1 MEKIVE
7 RKKLMNILVINS
19 HWNNRGDE
27 SAIRAMADQFLK
39 RYPESSIIIHSDF
52 KLLQFPDNDD
62 RFINKVVPFGSRKNV
77 LDMYLTYLTK
87 GKVALVRESKDF
99 YNLIKWAD
107 IVLHAPGGPS
117 LGETYAH
124 AEGRYWR
131 KFKMVNMQKKPYFF
145 YAPSMG
151 PFIDKKKNKVR
162 KNILEKARLIIT
174 REGVSGGYAKGLV
187 PDKEVYTTMDS
198 AFQGIVDE
206 KQNAEKLEEYKALY
220 EFLNKY
226 ERVVGITITDLK
238 WHPVHGKNPQVEKSI
253 RDSFKEL
260 IDYLNKKGYGV
271 VFIPQLFGTAN
282 DKILMESFARE
293 NCFTIDDE
301 HDCYFQQYVIGRIY
315 SVIGLRY
322 HSNIFSAKMKT
333 PFISVS
339 YEQKMKGFMEQS
351 NLSDLCIDLKDLS
364 PENLI
369 RHFEYLENNYDKVK
383 ERLSLASDT
392 ARDIALKTTEL
403 IGDYIDKNM

>member
-1 MEKIVE
+1 MEKIIE
-7 RKKLMNILVINS
+7 RKKVMNILVINS

-27 SAIRAMADQFLK
+27 SAIRAMADQLLK
-39 RYPESSIIIHSDF
+39 RYPESNIIIHSDY
-52 KLLQFPDNDD
+52 KLLQFSNTDN
-62 RFINKVVPFGSRKNV
+62 RFVNKVVPFGTRKNI

-87 GKVALVRESKDF
+87 GKIAIVKESKEF
-99 YNLIKWAD
+99 YDLIKWAD

-162 KNILEKARLIIT
+162 KKILENARLIIT
-174 REGVSGGYAKGLV
+174 REGVSGSYAKELV

-206 KQNAEKLEEYKALY
+206 KYNAEELEKYTELK

-238 WHPVHGKNPQVEKSI
+238 WHPVHSKNSQTEKII
-253 RDSFKEL
+253 RESFNK
-260 IDYLNKKGYGV
+260 IIAYLNKKGYGV
-271 VFIPQLFGTAN
+271 IFIPQLFGTAN
-282 DKILMESFARE
+282 DKKLMESFAKE
-293 NCFTIDDE
+293 NCFTMDDE

-351 NLSDLCIDLKDLS
+351 NLNDLCIDLKDLS

-369 RHFEYLENNYDKVK
+369 EHFEYLENNYDKIR
-383 ERLSLASDT
+383 ERLILASDK
-392 ARDIALKTTEL
+392 ARSIALKTTEL

>member
-1 MEKIVE
+1 MEKIIE
-7 RKKLMNILVINS
+7 RKKVMNILVINS

-27 SAIRAMADQFLK
+27 SAIRAMADQLLK
-39 RYPESSIIIHSDF
+39 RYPESNIIIHSDY
-52 KLLQFPDNDD
+52 KLLQFSNTDN
-62 RFINKVVPFGSRKNV
+62 RFVNKVVPFGTRKNI

-87 GKVALVRESKDF
+87 GKIAIVKESKEF
-99 YNLIKWAD
+99 YDLIKWAD

-162 KNILEKARLIIT
+162 KKILENARLIIT
-174 REGVSGGYAKGLV
+174 REGVSGSYAKELV

-206 KQNAEKLEEYKALY
+206 KYNAEELEKYTELK

-238 WHPVHGKNPQVEKSI
+238 WHPVHSKNSQTEKII
-253 RDSFKEL
+253 RESFNK
-260 IDYLNKKGYGV
+260 IIAYLNKKGYGV
-271 VFIPQLFGTAN
+271 IFIPQLFGTAN
-282 DKILMESFARE
+282 DKKLMESFAKE
-293 NCFTIDDE
+293 NCFTMDDE

-351 NLSDLCIDLKDLS
+351 NLNDLCIDLKDLS

-369 RHFEYLENNYDKVK
+369 EHFGYLENNYDKIR
-383 ERLSLASDT
+383 ERLILASDK
-392 ARDIALKTTEL
+392 ARSIALKTTEL